1 MNLAPSLRRPL
12 LFVALAAVSGVAPFA
27 CSGPADLRTLDDP
40 KPKTHHDAG
49 KKDSGPKDAGDVD
62 AADHAACNDYA
73 AIICAKLDSCTG
85 NVNVAENYSST
96 DECIVREALSC
107 ITSLDAPD
115 NAASAAGI
123 ERCGAGIMAGSCG
136 DFFDHTNL
144 PVVLHRAPRAAAE
157 RSRVRLQ
164 RPVRQ
169 HLVLPAGQRDVRHL
183 HHAGPRPA
191 PPARSTATA
200 AGRACTARAA
210 LKTCEPVV
218 APGSVCD
225 ATHLC
230 PYEESC
236 VVPDGGTSGLC
247 TVRGALG
254 SRLRRQ
260 ADQGAALRQRLR
272 LLLPVGDRHLRADHR
287 RLHRSD
293 VRHARRRGGQ
303 RRARSVAQAVCY
315 GGTDCFPTT
324 TSSGFCTPPAAD
336 GQPCDSVLG
345 PSCENPARCV
355 PKNPANDASTAGTC
369 LVIGVGT
376 DYCSPPVSGWRRL
389 IW

>member
-85 NVNVAENYSST
+85 NVNVAENYSSN

-136 DFFDHTNL
+136 DFFDHTNF
-144 PVVLHRAPRAAAE
+144 PSSCIA
-157 RSRVRLQ
+157 
-164 RPVRQ
+164 RP
-169 HLVLPAGQRDVRHL
+169 
-183 HHAGPRPA
+183 GPRPNGAACAFNGQCDSTWCYLPASAACGTCTTRPEAGA
-191 PPARSTATA
+191 PCAVNGDCGGQSLHCSS
-200 AGRACTARAA
+200 GI
-210 LKTCEPVV
+210 KTCEPVV
-218 APGSVCD
+218 ASGSVCD

-254 SRLRRQ
+254 SACDAKLTK
-260 ADQGAALRQRLR
+260 APLCANDFGYFCPSATDICAPITAAFTDQTCGTLAG
-272 LLLPVGDRHLRADHR
+272 VVVNG
-287 RLHRSD
+287 
-293 VRHARRRGGQ
+293 VRGPSH
-303 RRARSVAQAVCY
+303 SAVCY

-376 DYCSPPVSGWRRL
+376 DYCSPPSAVGDD
-389 IW
+389 